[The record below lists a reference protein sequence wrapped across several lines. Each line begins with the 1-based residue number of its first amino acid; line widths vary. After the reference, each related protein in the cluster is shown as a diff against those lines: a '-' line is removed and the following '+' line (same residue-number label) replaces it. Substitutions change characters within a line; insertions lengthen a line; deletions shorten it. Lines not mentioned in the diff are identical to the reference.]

1 MTAPPRGGPI
11 THTGHG
17 AGAAAA
23 NDAVQ
28 MSLGDQGEAALTVLP
43 ATTDTNGQKLSATR
57 VTLKVANPGRDI
69 APIPVP
75 MSMRD
80 GVWVANCRFPFPG
93 TSGHLAPINLM
104 PTVGAG
110 VSDISHVQSGVL
122 TPPPSRHSE
131 PADAKFRID
140 DLPATPALLRH
151 GLLMCRCQPA
161 APAASFH
168 PSRLDELD
176 SGHPVRVVRILEVR
190 HHFDD
195 AREALHH
202 PAGAG

>member
-110 VSDISHVQSGVL
+110 VSDISHVQSGVPYSA
-122 TPPPSRHSE
+122 TGCSCAVVSPPHRLRLFIHPDWTNWI
-131 PADAKFRID
+131 A
-140 DLPATPALLRH
+140 ATP
-151 GLLMCRCQPA
+151 
-161 APAASFH
+161 S
-168 PSRLDELD
+168 E
-176 SGHPVRVVRILEVR
+176 
-190 HHFDD
+190 
-195 AREALHH
+195 
-202 PAGAG
+202 

>member
-131 PADAKFRID
+131 PADAK
-140 DLPATPALLRH
+140 PALLRH

-161 APAASFH
+161 ARLRLFIHPDWTNWIAAT
-168 PSRLDELD
+168 PSE
-176 SGHPVRVVRILEVR
+176 
-190 HHFDD
+190 
-195 AREALHH
+195 
-202 PAGAG
+202 